1 VTFSEIIR
9 ARRKAL
15 NLTQSDLATTLN
27 VSQRYISAI
36 EAGVSDNPTL
46 ETIREFATALHL
58 EVADLEPLLAIS
70 TSTSTS
76 TKPNPTKTNSPKSN
90 SPKLNSSPKED
101 ANA

>member
-1 VTFSEIIR
+1 MTFSEIIR

-15 NLTQSDLATTLN
+15 NLTQSDLAATLH

-46 ETIREFATALHL
+46 ETIREFAAALGL
-58 EVADLEPLLAIS
+58 EVTDLEPLLAIAPKPLAS
-70 TSTSTS
+70 TS
-76 TKPNPTKTNSPKSN
+76 SN
-90 SPKLNSSPKED
+90 TPED

>member
-1 VTFSEIIR
+1 MTFSEIIR

-15 NLTQSDLATTLN
+15 NLTQSDLATTLQ

-46 ETIREFATALHL
+46 ETIREFAAALHL
-58 EVADLEPLLAIS
+58 EVADLEPLLMPSQTQTIQ
-70 TSTSTS
+70 
-76 TKPNPTKTNSPKSN
+76 
-90 SPKLNSSPKED
+90 ED